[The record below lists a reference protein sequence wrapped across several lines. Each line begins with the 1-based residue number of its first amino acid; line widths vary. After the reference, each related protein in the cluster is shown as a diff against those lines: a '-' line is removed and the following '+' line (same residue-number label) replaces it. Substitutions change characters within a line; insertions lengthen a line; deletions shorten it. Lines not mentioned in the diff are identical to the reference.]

1 MKTKKEYEEAKA
13 KIAKV
18 TLNTFERKA
27 LNSLIADTTYSA
39 VQNGM
44 DDQVINDLMEII
56 TNAYILGVVSARQSN
71 IPMPIMN

>member
-1 MKTKKEYEEAKA
+1 MKTKKEYEAAKA

-27 LNSLIADTTYSA
+27 LNNLIADTTYSA
-39 VQNGM
+39 VQSGM
-44 DDQVINDLMEII
+44 SDQVINDLMEII

>member
-1 MKTKKEYEEAKA
+1 MKTKKDYEEAKA

-18 TLNTFERKA
+18 TLTPFERKA

-44 DDQVINDLMEII
+44 DDQIINDLMEII

>member
-18 TLNTFERKA
+18 RLNPFERKA

-39 VQNGM
+39 VQSGM
-44 DDQVINDLMEII
+44 NDQLINELMEII
-56 TNAYILGVVSARQSN
+56 TNAFILGVVSARQSN
-71 IPMPIMN
+71 IPTPSMN

>member
-1 MKTKKEYEEAKA
+1 MKTKKDYEEAKA

-18 TLNTFERKA
+18 TLNSFERKA

-39 VQNGM
+39 VQSGM
-44 DDQVINDLMEII
+44 DDQLINDLMEII